1 MQILFEYTK
10 SNWHLIQV
18 WKNFVYHFLCHP
30 QTHTPTQDPPNIHHY
45 YCYYCCYCDKW
56 VEEIRFPFSI
66 DRNLYINNGNTNTFI
81 IDTLVNW
88 NLPIKMLIFL
98 SLYIKIKLNEGE
110 KLNLNRKAIQEAQVW
125 KMTKRVKKFIL
136 FLFVFHKSEQ
146 WK

>member
-18 WKNFVYHFLCHP
+18 WKNFVYHFLCHS
-30 QTHTPTQDPPNIHHY
+30 QTHTPTQDPPNIHYY

-110 KLNLNRKAIQEAQVW
+110 KI
-125 KMTKRVKKFIL
+125 KFE
-136 FLFVFHKSEQ
+136 SESDTRSTSL
-146 WK
+146 KNDKTSEKIHSFSFCFP